1 MVNNSKQLVLEQGV
15 IDLGLLSFGSW
26 IFTYVGV

>member
-15 IDLGLLSFGSW
+15 IDLSLLSFGSW